1 MNVNKKENVIISV
14 EPGSIAEELGI
25 EPGDVLV
32 SINDKEILDVFD
44 YRYMINDEYLEIVMK
59 DGNGEEYIAEVE
71 KDYDED
77 IGIVFESGLM
87 DNARSCRNKCIF
99 CFIDQLPK
107 GMRETLYFKDD
118 DTRLSFLAGEL
129 CYPHKYERQ
138 RHRQNNILF
147 IFLPLI
153 FPSIQL
159 IRSLEK

>member
-71 KDYDED
+71 K
-77 IGIVFESGLM
+77 GL
-87 DNARSCRNKCIF
+87 
-99 CFIDQLPK
+99 
-107 GMRETLYFKDD
+107 
-118 DTRLSFLAGEL
+118 
-129 CYPHKYERQ
+129 
-138 RHRQNNILF
+138 
-147 IFLPLI
+147 
-153 FPSIQL
+153 
-159 IRSLEK
+159 